1 MSSKIVM
8 LKRSL
13 YGLKQASR
21 SRHKHLVT
29 HMKSLGFEQSPVDAC
44 VMRLIE
50 SDPVSMVTVVH
61 VDDVFAL
68 GVKSRYSQFCEE
80 LIGFVQ
86 VHNQGELRWYAGCRF
101 SRGWEVG
108 TFDDLATSFR

>member
-21 SRHKHLVT
+21 SRHEHLVT

-50 SDPVSMVTVVH
+50 SDLVSMVAVVH
-61 VDDVFAL
+61 VDDIFPVGL
-68 GVKSRYSQFCEE
+68 RVCTISSVK
-80 LIGFVQ
+80 
-86 VHNQGELRWYAGCRF
+86 N
-101 SRGWEVG
+101 
-108 TFDDLATSFR
+108 